1 MKKQNSIFLL
11 AAITAMLFACS
22 KKQAEELKP
31 ETPTPNGPTPVTT
44 ANVTYTNFAGALFQ
58 TKCNSCHGPNGGMK
72 GVWALNGL
80 ASIKNDASKSDE
92 LEIKTYFEIASGS
105 IINAML
111 FGTRFD
117 EVREKIWQNMNNKKI
132 IRYLTFFRTH

>member
-11 AAITAMLFACS
+11 TAITALLFACS

-31 ETPTPNGPTPVTT
+31 AGPTPVSTT
-44 ANVTYTNFAGALFQ
+44 NVTYSNFAGALFQ

-80 ASIKNDASKSDE
+80 TSIKNDARVANAVLVKKTMPKGGSLTTSERE
-92 LEIKTYFEIASGS
+92 LLQAWVDKGMPE
-105 IINAML
+105 
-111 FGTRFD
+111 
-117 EVREKIWQNMNNKKI
+117 
-132 IRYLTFFRTH
+132 

>member
-11 AAITAMLFACS
+11 AAITALLFACS
-22 KKQAEELKP
+22 KKQAEEIKP

-80 ASIKNDASKSDE
+80 ASIKNDARVANSVLVTRTMPIGGSLTASERE
-92 LEIKTYFEIASGS
+92 LLQAWVDKGMPE
-105 IINAML
+105 
-111 FGTRFD
+111 
-117 EVREKIWQNMNNKKI
+117 
-132 IRYLTFFRTH
+132 

>member
-1 MKKQNSIFLL
+1 MKKQNLIFLL
-11 AAITAMLFACS
+11 AAITALLFACS

-80 ASIKNDASKSDE
+80 ASIKNDARVANSV
-92 LEIKTYFEIASGS
+92 LVTKTMPRGGS
-105 IINAML
+105 I
-111 FGTRFD
+111 TTS
-117 EVREKIWQNMNNKKI
+117 ERELLQAWVDKGMPE
-132 IRYLTFFRTH
+132 

>member
-80 ASIKNDASKSDE
+80 ASIKNDARVANSV
-92 LEIKTYFEIASGS
+92 LVTKTMPRGGS
-105 IINAML
+105 I
-111 FGTRFD
+111 TTS
-117 EVREKIWQNMNNKKI
+117 ERELLQAWVDKGMPE
-132 IRYLTFFRTH
+132 

>member
-11 AAITAMLFACS
+11 AAVTALLFACS

-80 ASIKNDASKSDE
+80 ASIKNDARVANSV
-92 LEIKTYFEIASGS
+92 LVTKTMPRGGS
-105 IINAML
+105 I
-111 FGTRFD
+111 TTS
-117 EVREKIWQNMNNKKI
+117 ERELLQAWVDKGMPE
-132 IRYLTFFRTH
+132 

>member
-11 AAITAMLFACS
+11 AAITALLFACS

-31 ETPTPNGPTPVTT
+31 AGPTPVSA

-58 TKCNSCHGPNGGMK
+58 TKCSSCHGPNGAIK

-80 ASIKNDASKSDE
+80 ASIKNDARVANAV
-92 LEIKTYFEIASGS
+92 LVAKTMPKVGS
-105 IINAML
+105 
-111 FGTRFD
+111 
-117 EVREKIWQNMNNKKI
+117 
-132 IRYLTFFRTH
+132 LTVSERALLQAWVDKGMPE

>member
-11 AAITAMLFACS
+11 AAITALLFACS

-31 ETPTPNGPTPVTT
+31 ETPKPNGPTPVTT
-44 ANVTYTNFAGALFQ
+44 ANVTYTNFAGALFK

-80 ASIKNDASKSDE
+80 ASIKNDARVANSV
-92 LEIKTYFEIASGS
+92 LVTKTMPRGGS
-105 IINAML
+105 ITTN
-111 FGTRFD
+111 
-117 EVREKIWQNMNNKKI
+117 ERELLQAWVDKGMPE
-132 IRYLTFFRTH
+132 

>member
-11 AAITAMLFACS
+11 AAITALLFACS

-31 ETPTPNGPTPVTT
+31 ETPTPSGPTPVTT

-80 ASIKNDASKSDE
+80 ASIKNDARVANSV
-92 LEIKTYFEIASGS
+92 LVTKTMPRGGS
-105 IINAML
+105 I
-111 FGTRFD
+111 TTS
-117 EVREKIWQNMNNKKI
+117 ERELLQAWVDKGMPE
-132 IRYLTFFRTH
+132 

>member
-1 MKKQNSIFLL
+1 MKKQSSIFLL
-11 AAITAMLFACS
+11 AAITALLFACS

-58 TKCNSCHGPNGGMK
+58 TKCNCCHGPNGAMK

-80 ASIKNDASKSDE
+80 ASIKNDARVANSVLVTRTMPRGGSLTASERE
-92 LEIKTYFEIASGS
+92 LLQAWVDKGMPE
-105 IINAML
+105 
-111 FGTRFD
+111 
-117 EVREKIWQNMNNKKI
+117 
-132 IRYLTFFRTH
+132 

>member
-11 AAITAMLFACS
+11 AAITALLFACS

-80 ASIKNDASKSDE
+80 ASIKNDARVANSVLVTKTMPRGGSLTASERE
-92 LEIKTYFEIASGS
+92 LLQAWVDKGMPE
-105 IINAML
+105 
-111 FGTRFD
+111 
-117 EVREKIWQNMNNKKI
+117 
-132 IRYLTFFRTH
+132 

>member
-1 MKKQNSIFLL
+1 MKKQNLIFLL

-58 TKCNSCHGPNGGMK
+58 TKCNSCHGANGGMK

-80 ASIKNDASKSDE
+80 ASIKNDARVANSV
-92 LEIKTYFEIASGS
+92 LVTKTMPRGGS
-105 IINAML
+105 I
-111 FGTRFD
+111 TTS
-117 EVREKIWQNMNNKKI
+117 ERELLQAWVDKGMPE
-132 IRYLTFFRTH
+132 

>member
-11 AAITAMLFACS
+11 AAITALLFACS

-80 ASIKNDASKSDE
+80 ASIKNDARVANSV
-92 LEIKTYFEIASGS
+92 LVTKTMPRGGS
-105 IINAML
+105 I
-111 FGTRFD
+111 TTS
-117 EVREKIWQNMNNKKI
+117 ERELLQAWVDKGMPE
-132 IRYLTFFRTH
+132 

>member
-1 MKKQNSIFLL
+1 VIIKKSIFYKINLNKNLMKKQNSIFLL
-11 AAITAMLFACS
+11 AAITALLFACS

-44 ANVTYTNFAGALFQ
+44 ANVTYSNFAGALFQ

-80 ASIKNDASKSDE
+80 ASIKNDARVANSVLVTKTMPRGGSLTASERE
-92 LEIKTYFEIASGS
+92 LLQAWVDKGMPE
-105 IINAML
+105 
-111 FGTRFD
+111 
-117 EVREKIWQNMNNKKI
+117 
-132 IRYLTFFRTH
+132 

>member
-1 MKKQNSIFLL
+1 MKKQSSIFLL
-11 AAITAMLFACS
+11 AAITALLFACS

-58 TKCNSCHGPNGGMK
+58 TKCNSCHGPNGAMK

-80 ASIKNDASKSDE
+80 ASIKNDARVANSVLATRTMPRGGSLTASERE
-92 LEIKTYFEIASGS
+92 LLQAWVDKGMPE
-105 IINAML
+105 
-111 FGTRFD
+111 
-117 EVREKIWQNMNNKKI
+117 
-132 IRYLTFFRTH
+132 